1 MKLSFNIL
9 LASLAVLACTSCN
22 FLDVAPAKRADLSDA
37 MKNKSAVENW
47 AFGNYETVHV
57 TNPIAFTNYEG
68 STDEYVTPD
77 AWNEHN
83 RQTVAYGKLNA
94 TNISDEYW
102 RRFYGSIGNVHL
114 FLRELEN
121 QNPPFLTEDDKA
133 LYVANSNFLKGYYYF
148 KALSLFGPCPKV
160 DSYQPTDTPK
170 EEFPGRYHF
179 DYMVDYVC
187 DLLDLAM
194 NTPQFPAGYTLD
206 ETYGRGN
213 KTVCAALKS
222 RMLLYAAS
230 PLWNGDFPYPSWS
243 NNTSFETPGY
253 GKELVSKEF
262 SLDKWVRAKEA
273 AEEAIKIATTEGQ
286 RKLMDIADIKSMMDN
301 DKLKPEDLYIPE
313 SMFESEEGE
322 EGEENTAARQEFLQR
337 VMLMRYVAASDEEMG
352 NKELI
357 FTVNNQTTS
366 DIAFASLP
374 RNVIE
379 NNNGEWFS
387 GFCGISPTLEM
398 VEAFYTV
405 NGKLPA
411 KDPDFPDESQW
422 LTSANIPDRTDI
434 IKLNVN
440 REPRFYA
447 WILYDG
453 CDVGPVLVD
462 GKPLTLDLKRTDKSG
477 YDSKPSL
484 RDQNQTG
491 YLNNKFTPVDT
502 RWTGNSNSVDYF
514 PAPLIRLAELY
525 LNLAECCAEL
535 YMNTGD
541 AAELDEALTN
551 LNIIRRRA
559 GVPELKTADCT
570 EDMTIRDWVRAER
583 RIELFIEGHRYYD
596 LRRWRIADEY
606 LEEGARTGLNSFV
619 SRKPNLTFS
628 EFNQRVEVDGDY
640 CWYDRMYLLPLHQ
653 NEVYNNPQMVQAPGY

>member
-206 ETYGRGN
+206 ETYGIGN

-243 NNTSFETPGY
+243 NTSFETPGY

-583 RIELFIEGHRYYD
+583 RIELFMEGHRYYD

>member
-243 NNTSFETPGY
+243 NTSFETPGY

-286 RKLMDIADIKSMMDN
+286 RKLMDIADIKSMIDN

-583 RIELFIEGHRYYD
+583 RIELFMEGHRYYD

>member
-243 NNTSFETPGY
+243 NTSFETPGY

-583 RIELFIEGHRYYD
+583 RIELYMEGHRYYD

>member
-206 ETYGRGN
+206 EPYGRGN

-243 NNTSFETPGY
+243 NTSFETPGY

-583 RIELFIEGHRYYD
+583 RIELFMEGHRYYD

>member
-1 MKLSFNIL
+1 
-9 LASLAVLACTSCN
+9 
-22 FLDVAPAKRADLSDA
+22 
-37 MKNKSAVENW
+37 
-47 AFGNYETVHV
+47 
-57 TNPIAFTNYEG
+57 
-68 STDEYVTPD
+68 
-77 AWNEHN
+77 
-83 RQTVAYGKLNA
+83 
-94 TNISDEYW
+94 
-102 RRFYGSIGNVHL
+102 
-114 FLRELEN
+114 
-121 QNPPFLTEDDKA
+121 
-133 LYVANSNFLKGYYYF
+133 
-148 KALSLFGPCPKV
+148 
-160 DSYQPTDTPK
+160 
-170 EEFPGRYHF
+170 
-179 DYMVDYVC
+179 
-187 DLLDLAM
+187 
-194 NTPQFPAGYTLD
+194 
-206 ETYGRGN
+206 
-213 KTVCAALKS
+213 
-222 RMLLYAAS
+222 
-230 PLWNGDFPYPSWS
+230 
-243 NNTSFETPGY
+243 
-253 GKELVSKEF
+253 
-262 SLDKWVRAKEA
+262 
-273 AEEAIKIATTEGQ
+273 
-286 RKLMDIADIKSMMDN
+286 
-301 DKLKPEDLYIPE
+301 
-313 SMFESEEGE
+313 
-322 EGEENTAARQEFLQR
+322 
-337 VMLMRYVAASDEEMG
+337 MLMRYVAASDEEMG

-583 RIELFIEGHRYYD
+583 RIELFMEGHRYYD

>member
-22 FLDVAPAKRADLSDA
+22 FFDVAPAKRADLSDA

-243 NNTSFETPGY
+243 NTSFETPGY

-583 RIELFIEGHRYYD
+583 RIELFMEGHRYYD

>member
-230 PLWNGDFPYPSWS
+230 PLWNGDFPYPSGS
-243 NNTSFETPGY
+243 NTSFETPGY

-583 RIELFIEGHRYYD
+583 RIELFMEGHRYYD